1 MVGLMYPSANRDPS
15 VFTDPHR
22 FDVRRDPR
30 VEKHVAFGFGTHFC
44 LGANL
49 ARLELETTLVAL
61 LRKMKTLSLAPNGRR
76 QPLSSSFIRG
86 LAHLDLTFTLA

>member
-1 MVGLMYPSANRDPS
+1 MVGLMYPSANRDPA
-15 VFTDPHR
+15 VFKDPHR

-49 ARLELETTLVAL
+49 ARLELESSLRAL
-61 LRKMKTLSLAPNGRR
+61 LRSFATLSLKPGGRR
-76 QPLSSSFIRG
+76 EKLCSSFIRG
-86 LAHLDLTFTLA
+86 HAHLDLEFTRA